1 MTKIM
6 TLYRED
12 RIKLAENKDIFYEN
26 FLFRFDGYGCD
37 CVEDII
43 HISSGEEPNITFKLQ
58 SLPENKIKFAF
69 AAKKGL
75 VRIAP
80 NGTVDEENILGS
92 LIALPSKS
100 DKVLKQFIKNN
111 GFIFPVGSSSYEEFD
126 KQQVLSIIERLR
138 LTVDLMTAANEINKD
153 YNQIF
158 SIILKLLF
166 AEEFRIK
173 TESMEYEYT
182 SCHYNYSDI
191 FRNPPTNIS
200 YERSQEEFNS
210 DVFKIKDLIYG
221 IYPFNIGEYYDII
234 GGYHSKQ
241 GVDSTLF
248 RNITAMYVNYNGSS
262 IERKITDVLFHC
274 IYEKDNSSQKLKDTL
289 VEVANYI
296 VGQEINANL
305 KGIHPVY
312 DSAKMMPSWKV
323 DSLLCAAYFSI
334 FYLKPNLELYR
345 PCANPR
351 CGKYFLV
358 KTTSTRKIYCSP
370 DCCNR
375 VTQDRYRKNNRA
387 KKE

>member
-43 HISSGEEPNITFKLQ
+43 HISPGEEPNITFKLQ
-58 SLPENKIKFAF
+58 SLPENKITFAF

-126 KQQVLSIIERLR
+126 KQQVLSIIQRLR

-153 YNQIF
+153 YAKIF

-166 AEEFRIK
+166 AGEFKIK
-173 TESMEYEYT
+173 IESMEYEYT
-182 SCHYNYSDI
+182 SCHYSYSDI

-210 DVFKIKDLIYG
+210 DVFQIKDSIYG

-234 GGYHSKQ
+234 GGYQSKQ
-241 GVDSTLF
+241 GIDSTLLI
-248 RNITAMYVNYNGSS
+248 NITAMYVNYNGSS
-262 IERKITDVLFHC
+262 IERKITDVLFHY
-274 IYEKDNSSQKLKDTL
+274 IYETDNSSQKLKDTL

-312 DSAKMMPSWKV
+312 DSTKMMPSWKV

-375 VTQDRYRKNNRA
+375 ITQDRYRKNNRA

>member
-43 HISSGEEPNITFKLQ
+43 HISPGEEPNITFKLQ
-58 SLPENKIKFAF
+58 SLPENKITFAF

-100 DKVLKQFIKNN
+100 DKMLKQFIKNN
-111 GFIFPVGSSSYEEFD
+111 GFIFPVGYLSYEEFD

-138 LTVDLMTAANEINKD
+138 LTVELMTAANEINKN

-158 SIILKLLF
+158 FTILKLLF

-173 TESMEYEYT
+173 TESMEHEYT
-182 SCHYNYSDI
+182 SCHYSYSDI
-191 FRNPPTNIS
+191 FRNPPTDIS
-200 YERSQEEFNS
+200 YKRSQEEFNS
-210 DVFKIKDLIYG
+210 DVFQIKDSIYG
-221 IYPFNIGEYYDII
+221 IYPFNISDYYDII
-234 GGYHSKQ
+234 GGYYNKQ

-312 DSAKMMPSWKV
+312 DSTKMMPSWKV